1 MRCRGLVVGLI
12 RTSAGYCSLL
22 NRILERVVFPRSV
35 YAQRHPRRR
44 VNALWKSH
52 EATVRQHFAPELVAK
67 QEIFGYLLNDM
78 AGKQLLHKDYAMPVG
93 QRGDNAV
100 TKAKSQLKLKSAA
113 ACLALDHACAEKLA
127 TCSPRQQCLAR
138 PLELA

>member
-1 MRCRGLVVGLI
+1 
-12 RTSAGYCSLL
+12 
-22 NRILERVVFPRSV
+22 
-35 YAQRHPRRR
+35 
-44 VNALWKSH
+44 
-52 EATVRQHFAPELVAK
+52 
-67 QEIFGYLLNDM
+67 
-78 AGKQLLHKDYAMPVG
+78 MPAR